1 LDRLEICANHPRIA
15 RSSAT
20 SLTAVSAIPFAA
32 IDAPRVELA
41 RLCRQICLTR
51 EKSASE
57 SALNSLDHDLA
68 EALATV
74 RAAHGPDSIH
84 ENDLLDLFRAEQ
96 LRVTDAALLAELLAP
111 KLAAF
116 LRTTGLSASPFAE
129 SIARPAPPASAAP
142 ARPPLSA
149 SSPLP
154 AAPAGPPGI
163 ADLLDG
169 MLEQDR
175 RDERTRRPGARR

>member
-1 LDRLEICANHPRIA
+1 
-15 RSSAT
+15 
-20 SLTAVSAIPFAA
+20 LTAVSAIPFAS
-32 IDAPRVELA
+32 IDAPRAELA
-41 RLCRQICLTR
+41 RLCRQICLGLETEAPASTR
-51 EKSASE
+51 
-57 SALNSLDHDLA
+57 SLDHELS

-74 RAAHGPDSIH
+74 RAVHGPDSIH

-116 LRTTGLSASPFAE
+116 MRSTGLSASPFAE
-129 SIARPAPPASAAP
+129 VPPRAPSPATPSPSALAP
-142 ARPPLSA
+142 TRPPLSA

-175 RDERTRRPGARR
+175 HDERTRRTGPRR

>member
-1 LDRLEICANHPRIA
+1 M
-15 RSSAT
+15 
-20 SLTAVSAIPFAA
+20 TAVSAIPFAS
-32 IDAPRVELA
+32 IDAPRAELA

-51 EKSASE
+51 ENSAP
-57 SALNSLDHDLA
+57 ARPDDRSLDAALA
-68 EALATV
+68 EALAAV
-74 RAAHGPDSIH
+74 RATHGPDSIH
-84 ENDLLDLFRAEQ
+84 ENDLLDLYRAEQ
-96 LRVTDAALLAELLAP
+96 LRVTDATLLAELLAP

-116 LRTTGLSASPFAE
+116 LRTTGSASPFSE
-129 SIARPAPPASAAP
+129 FPARPADPAPAAAQ

-154 AAPAGPPGI
+154 AAPAGPLGI

-175 RDERTRRPGARR
+175 EHERTRRTGPRR

>member
-1 LDRLEICANHPRIA
+1 M
-15 RSSAT
+15 
-20 SLTAVSAIPFAA
+20 TAVSAIPFAS

-41 RLCRQICLTR
+41 RLCRQICLGLEAEPSAATR
-51 EKSASE
+51 
-57 SALNSLDHDLA
+57 SLDHDLSD
-68 EALATV
+68 ALATV
-74 RAAHGPDSIH
+74 RAVHGPDSIH
-84 ENDLLDLFRAEQ
+84 ENDLLDLFRAER
-96 LRVTDAALLAELLAP
+96 LRVSDASLLAELLAP

-129 SIARPAPPASAAP
+129 TAPRTASMPAPAAS
-142 ARPPLSA
+142 RPPLSA

-154 AAPAGPPGI
+154 AAPTGPLGI

-175 RDERTRRPGARR
+175 ENERTRRTGPRR

>member
-1 LDRLEICANHPRIA
+1 
-15 RSSAT
+15 
-20 SLTAVSAIPFAA
+20 LTAVSAIPFTHV
-32 IDAPRVELA
+32 DAPRVELA
-41 RLCRQICLTR
+41 RLCRQICLGMETAGGP
-51 EKSASE
+51 SGH
-57 SALNSLDHDLA
+57 SLDIALS

-96 LRVTDAALLAELLAP
+96 LRVTDATLLAELLAP

-116 LRTTGLSASPFAE
+116 LRTAGLSSAPFPGATPRT
-129 SIARPAPPASAAP
+129 AATTTPAPAP
-142 ARPPLSA
+142 SRPPLSA

-175 RDERTRRPGARR
+175 HDERTRRTGPRR

>member
-1 LDRLEICANHPRIA
+1 M
-15 RSSAT
+15 
-20 SLTAVSAIPFAA
+20 TAVSAIPFAQ
-32 IDAPRVELA
+32 IDAPRIELA
-41 RLCRQICLTR
+41 RLCRQICLNIET
-51 EKSASE
+51 SAPADHH
-57 SALNSLDHDLA
+57 ALDRDLA

-84 ENDLLDLFRAEQ
+84 ENDLLDLYRAEQ

-116 LRTTGLSASPFAE
+116 LRNHGLSSSPF
-129 SIARPAPPASAAP
+129 PGFTPPSAAP
-142 ARPPLSA
+142 FPAPQSAPARSPLSA

-154 AAPAGPPGI
+154 AAPAGPLGI

>member
-1 LDRLEICANHPRIA
+1 
-15 RSSAT
+15 
-20 SLTAVSAIPFAA
+20 LTAVSAIPFAS

-41 RLCRQICLTR
+41 RLCRQICLGLEAEPST
-51 EKSASE
+51 A
-57 SALNSLDHDLA
+57 AQSLDHDLS

-74 RAAHGPDSIH
+74 RAVHGPDSIH

-96 LRVTDAALLAELLAP
+96 LRVTDAALLAELLVP

-116 LRTTGLSASPFAE
+116 LRSTGLSASPFAE
-129 SIARPAPPASAAP
+129 PAPRASSTPRPAPAP
-142 ARPPLSA
+142 SRPPLSA

-175 RDERTRRPGARR
+175 HDERTRRPGARR

>member
-1 LDRLEICANHPRIA
+1 
-15 RSSAT
+15 
-20 SLTAVSAIPFAA
+20 LTAVSAIPFTS

-41 RLCRQICLTR
+41 RLCRQICLGLETEPSPATR
-51 EKSASE
+51 
-57 SALNSLDHDLA
+57 SLDHDLS

-74 RAAHGPDSIH
+74 RAVHGPDSIH

-96 LRVTDAALLAELLAP
+96 LRVTDATLLAELLAP

-116 LRTTGLSASPFAE
+116 LRTAGLSPSPFAE
-129 SIARPAPPASAAP
+129 THARPASVPPVAHG
-142 ARPPLSA
+142 RPPLSA

-175 RDERTRRPGARR
+175 HDERTRRTGPRR